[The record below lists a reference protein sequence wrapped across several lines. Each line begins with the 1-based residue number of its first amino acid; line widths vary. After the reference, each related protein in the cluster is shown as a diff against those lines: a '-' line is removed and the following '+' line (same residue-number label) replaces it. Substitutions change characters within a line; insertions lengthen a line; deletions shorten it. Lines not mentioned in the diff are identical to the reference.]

1 MRFGYYVSCEQTGA
15 PVCRLFYSV
24 CVCVARQGVS
34 GSEGVRLEGGETQNK
49 ARRLS
54 RWSARP
60 RWHKFA
66 VNRLRPNNLLRFLSR
81 RRWRKG
87 RPTFRLFGC
96 RGSCRL
102 CAAFMEGR
110 VGGEVIF
117 FFFVCPG
124 VKRHQQADVH
134 AAVTVTV
141 EVAQLATAVH
151 TRGSEWQPR

>member
-24 CVCVARQGVS
+24 CVCLHVRVSQGGECEVW
-34 GSEGVRLEGGETQNK
+34 GGETENK

-54 RWSARP
+54 RWSAWP
-60 RWHKFA
+60 RWQKFA

-87 RPTFRLFGC
+87 RPTFGLFGC

-102 CAAFMEGR
+102 CAAFMEGK
-110 VGGEVIF
+110 GEFCF
-117 FFFVCPG
+117 FFCPG

-134 AAVTVTV
+134 AAVTV